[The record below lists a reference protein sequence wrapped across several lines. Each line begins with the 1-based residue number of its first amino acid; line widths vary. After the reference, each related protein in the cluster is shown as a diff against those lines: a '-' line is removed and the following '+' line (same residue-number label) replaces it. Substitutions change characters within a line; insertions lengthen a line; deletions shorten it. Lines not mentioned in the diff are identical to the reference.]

1 MTCFYQSSAG
11 MWHAQT
17 TREQDK
23 KKKKGKIHSLYKV
36 QMAFA
41 GETVVMV
48 HWPYTDIAYVNSMNK
63 AVVIKIVEICCCS
76 LQREGWALARPPFL
90 PKA

>member
-1 MTCFYQSSAG
+1 MAYADDKRAG
-11 MWHAQT
+11 GV
-17 TREQDK
+17 
-23 KKKKGKIHSLYKV
+23 KGKKREDTQLIQGSDGLHR
-36 QMAFA
+36 QDC
-41 GETVVMV
+41 VVMV

-76 LQREGWALARPPFL
+76 MQREGWALARPPFL